1 MAVSHTLLPGF
12 AAILAAGLIS
22 PPAMA
27 EPDTGSPITSGNDYA
42 PADFAQYNPQTALDM
57 VNRIPGFSIQGD
69 DDGSRGFGQASGNVL
84 INGQRVS
91 GKSNGAEAALGRI
104 AAAKVVR
111 IEVVDGTTLDIPG
124 LSGQVVNVTTDG
136 EGGVSGTWR
145 WRSRIR
151 EGITPYFH
159 EAVVS
164 LSGGDERL
172 SWSVEAS
179 SQPRRGAHA
188 GWETIT
194 TADGA
199 LLERRK
205 EDLTNISDN
214 ASLSGSLAWTP
225 PSGVVANLNGR
236 VGIYQFDLK
245 EISKTFP
252 VGGTEGRRLFLSG
265 EDEWNAEFGGDY
277 EFGLGPGRLKAIGLI
292 RRENSPVKDAFRAG
306 DIDGTGLK
314 ETRFRQTVDEGEY
327 IGRAEY
333 AWNTGQG
340 RDWQVSLEN
349 AFNYLDAEAGLSIAE
364 SGGPFEIIPLPG
376 ANSRVEEN
384 RWEAAVTHGR
394 ALAKDLRLQVSLG
407 AEYSELTQS
416 GDNANAREFT
426 RPKGFVS
433 LSWQADPKLKV
444 TARLDR
450 EVGQLDFF
458 DFISSVNLNA
468 DNGDSGNADIVPQ
481 QAWKWSLQAEK
492 DFGAWG
498 AATLNTYYS
507 DIEDIV
513 DRVPIGMGDGPGNLD
528 SAWEIGVTLDATLK
542 LARLGIPGGEV
553 TSFVE
558 WYDSEVADPLTG
570 ETRPI
575 NDSQIYYMNL
585 EFRQDVPGTDWAW
598 GGFVERF
605 ENNYYYQLGERGVEY
620 STPGYGYAFIEHK
633 DVFGLTAMFSVG
645 NLLNQKDHFRRQI
658 YETNRLGP
666 LRVIEDRTRRFGPV
680 VLFELRGTL

>member
-1 MAVSHTLLPGF
+1 MAVSHTLLSSF
-12 AAILAAGLIS
+12 AALTAAGLTAF
-22 PPAMA
+22 PAMA
-27 EPDTGSPITSGNDYA
+27 EPDAGTPASAVSDYA

-69 DDGSRGFGQASGNVL
+69 DDGSRGFGQASGNIL

-104 AAAKVVR
+104 SATRVVR

-136 EGGVSGTWR
+136 EGGMSGTWR
-145 WRSRIR
+145 WKSRFR
-151 EGITPYFH
+151 ENLTPYFH
-159 EAVVS
+159 EGVVT

-172 SWSVEAS
+172 NWSVEAS
-179 SQPRRGAHA
+179 SLPERGAHA
-188 GWETIT
+188 GWESIT
-194 TADGA
+194 TAGGT

-205 EDLTNISDN
+205 EDVTNIADN
-214 ASLSGSLAWTP
+214 ASVSGSLSWTP
-225 PSGVVANLNGR
+225 SSGVVANLNGR
-236 VGIYQFDLK
+236 VGIYQFDRK

-252 VGGTEGRRLFLSG
+252 VDGLEGRRLFLSG

-277 EFGLGPGRLKAIGLI
+277 ELGFGPGRLKAIGLI
-292 RRENSPVKDAFRAG
+292 RRENSPVNDSVRIG
-306 DIDGTGLK
+306 VVDGSDFS
-314 ETRFRQTVDEGEY
+314 ETRFSQTVDEGEY
-327 IGRAEY
+327 IGRGEY
-333 AWNTGQG
+333 AWATGEG
-340 RDWQVSLEN
+340 RDWQVSVEN
-349 AFNYLDAEAGLSIAE
+349 AFNFLEAETGLSIARD
-364 SGGPFEIIPLPG
+364 GQPFEIIPLPG

-394 ALAKDLRLQVSLG
+394 ALTEALRLQVSLG

-416 GDNANAREFT
+416 GDNTNAREFT

-433 LSWQADPKLKV
+433 LSWQADPKLKL

-468 DNGDSGNADIVPQ
+468 DNGNSGNAEIVPQ

-513 DRVPIGMGDGPGNLD
+513 DRVPIGTGDGPGNLD
-528 SAWEIGVTLDATLK
+528 TAWEIGVTLDTTLK
-542 LARLGIPGGEV
+542 LAKLGIPGGEL
-553 TSFVE
+553 TSFAEV
-558 WYDSEVADPLTG
+558 YDSEVTDPLTG
-570 ETRPI
+570 EVRRI
-575 NDSQIYYMNL
+575 NDSQLYYVNM

-598 GGFVERF
+598 GAFAEKFER
-605 ENNYYYQLGERGVEY
+605 NPYYQLGESGVEA
-620 STPGYGYAFIEHK
+620 STPGYAYAFVEHK
-633 DVFGLTAMFSVG
+633 DVFGLTATLAVG
-645 NLLNQKDHFRRQI
+645 NLLNQKDNFRREI

-666 LRVIEDRTRRFGPV
+666 VASIEDRNRRFGPIAI
-680 VLFELRGTL
+680 FELRGTL